1 MGRHDLS
8 PAKGSDAGG
17 TPAATSSDPS
27 MQKSDNPADPFKKA
41 LAEATKVMA
50 DDPEVNVTF
59 TVDPP
64 GMGADTIRLPQ
75 VSRRM
80 TRDEVLIARGT
91 ADAFALRRKF
101 HDAGT
106 HARYEPQGPMARE
119 LYEAMETARC
129 EAMGARI
136 MPGTAGNIDAK
147 IGAEAERKGYGQ
159 IRERAEAPLSVAAGY
174 LVRHLATGRDMPQG
188 AQNVMDLWRGFIESS
203 ASETLD
209 NVGETLSD
217 QAAFARLARKVIQD
231 LGYGD
236 QLGDDPD
243 TQDDSEGE
251 SEQQEQDEESPD
263 STGEEDSEDQD
274 ADSQPD
280 DSQDSQDSS
289 QAQIT
294 IDDLA
299 DVEMSDEAEL
309 PEGEAPLEPP
319 PPAPHSDAD
328 PNYEVYSTDFDEE
341 ILASDLAEPAEL
353 ERLRAYLDQQLDP
366 LKGAVGRLANKL
378 QRRLQAQ
385 QNRSWEFDREEGILD
400 VARLAR
406 VVANPT
412 TPLSFKV
419 EKDTEFRDTV
429 VTLLLDNSG
438 SMRGRPISIAAICA
452 DVLARTLERCDV
464 KVEIL
469 GFTTRAWKGGQ
480 SRERWLQQGRPQGP
494 GRLNDL
500 RHIIYKP
507 ADAPWRRVRDNLGL
521 MMKEGLLKENIDG
534 EALEWAHRR
543 VIGRPEARKIL
554 MVISDGAPVD
564 DSTLSVN
571 PANYL
576 EKHLRDV
583 IAMVEKRKAVE
594 LIAIGIGHDVTR
606 YYQRAV
612 TITDVEQLAGAMT
625 EQLASLFDKDPRA
638 RARFKGLGRAAA
650 R

>member
-1 MGRHDLS
+1 MNK
-8 PAKGSDAGG
+8 P
-17 TPAATSSDPS
+17 T
-27 MQKSDNPADPFKKA
+27 DNPADPFKKA

-50 DDPEVNVTF
+50 DDPELSVTF

-64 GMGADTIRLPQ
+64 GATAETVRLPQ

-80 TRDEVLIARGT
+80 TREEVLIARGT
-91 ADAFALRRKF
+91 ADAFALRHKY
-101 HDAGT
+101 HDAKVS
-106 HARYEPQGPMARE
+106 AKYMPQGQMAQD
-119 LYEAMETARC
+119 LYTAMENARV
-129 EAMGARI
+129 EAVGARH

-147 IGAEAERKGYGQ
+147 IGNEAIRKGYDQ
-159 IRERAEAPLSVAAGY
+159 VREASEAPLATAAGY
-174 LVRHLATGRDMPQG
+174 LIRHLATGRDMPRG
-188 AQNVMDLWRGFIESS
+188 AANVMDLWRGFIEDNCGG
-203 ASETLD
+203 TLENLQD
-209 NVGETLSD
+209 TLED
-217 QAAFARLARKVIQD
+217 QAAFAKFARQIIQD
-231 LGYGD
+231 MGYGD

-243 TQDDSEGE
+243 DMGD
-251 SEQQEQDEESPD
+251 QDEEANAGDEEENEPE
-263 STGEEDSEDQD
+263 STGQDDGDEDETEGTPEQSQEEQQD
-274 ADSQPD
+274 AAEAQVSMD
-280 DSQDSQDSS
+280 DSAESEM
-289 QAQIT
+289 AEE
-294 IDDLA
+294 A
-299 DVEMSDEAEL
+299 DM
-309 PEGEAPLEPP
+309 PEGEAPME
-319 PPAPHSDAD
+319 PPAPQPVSDAD
-328 PNYEVYSTDFDEE
+328 PNYIVYTTDHDEE
-341 ILASDLAEPAEL
+341 IGAEDLAEPAEL
-353 ERLRAYLDQQLDP
+353 ERLRAYLDQQLEP
-366 LKGAVGRLANKL
+366 LKGAVSRLANKL

-385 QNRSWEFDREEGILD
+385 QNRSWSFDQEEGILD
-400 VARLAR
+400 AGRLAR

-419 EKDTEFRDTV
+419 EQDTEFRDTC

-452 DVLARTLERCDV
+452 DVLARTLERCSV

-469 GFTTRAWKGGQ
+469 GFTTKAWKGGL
-480 SRERWLQQGRPQGP
+480 SREGWLAEGRPQQP

-500 RHIIYKP
+500 RHIIYKR
-507 ADAPWRRVRDNLGL
+507 ADAPWRRSRDNLGL

-543 VIGRPEARKIL
+543 MAARPEARKVL

-606 YYQRAV
+606 YYDKAV

-625 EQLASLFDKDPRA
+625 EQLASLFDSDPRK
-638 RARFKGLGRAAA
+638 RARVLGMRKAG
-650 R
+650 